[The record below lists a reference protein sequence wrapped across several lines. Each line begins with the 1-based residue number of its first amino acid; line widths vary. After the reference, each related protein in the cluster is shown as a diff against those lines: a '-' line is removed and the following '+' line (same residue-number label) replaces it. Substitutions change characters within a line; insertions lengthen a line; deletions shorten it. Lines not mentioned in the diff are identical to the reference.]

1 MPYSSH
7 IDASEETLRMLDEK
21 FTPVQDDRFL
31 YSLQQKK
38 RDLEGLLNFNAR
50 LQLSYDYT
58 LQEYNRLQELR
69 KTYNQEYP
77 TEHKKYFSTAVKLM
91 SKMRSTLSAFKKIVD
106 EFHPKKKR
114 GAKYKEGVTAY
125 ERTPLYNGP
134 YSQDLFGWEVYPER
148 SVKDLFNNLNDYLKL
163 AKSCLKL
170 CLEVIDEE
178 KAIRNDPERAYELY
192 KDSFNR
198 SVSGN
203 RRLIDDMIKNNVYL
217 DNDIV
222 KVMEEAKDVKAL
234 IANLYHEFNHSD
246 WNHFCA
252 CKTISDGRK
261 VGLTEEES
269 LLFGKDNTETVIRIR
284 TLLDH
289 ILELAEQRDD
299 VIGWEGM
306 LDGCFVM
313 RLLFWCGW
321 NGSKNEALLNYITKR
336 CEGKVNVVK
345 MGAVMRHKRLLVTIN
360 NDDIRQQQDT
370 FNAEIDAFVDA
381 IMGNLSDATH

>member
-38 RDLEGLLNFNAR
+38 RDLEGLLTFNAR

-163 AKSCLKL
+163 AKNCLKL

-222 KVMEEAKDVKAL
+222 KVMEEAEDVKAL
-234 IANLYHEFNHSD
+234 IASLYHEFNHSD

-284 TLLDH
+284 ALLDH

>member
-1 MPYSSH
+1 MPYSSY

-38 RDLEGLLNFNAR
+38 RDLEGLLTFNKR
-50 LQLSYDYT
+50 LVLSYDYT
-58 LQEYNRLQELR
+58 QKEYDRLQELR

-91 SKMRSTLSAFKKIVD
+91 SKMRSTLSAYKKIVD

-114 GAKYKEGVTAY
+114 GAKYKKDVSAY

-134 YSQDLFGWEVYPER
+134 YSQDMFGWDAYPDR

-163 AKSCLKL
+163 AKDCLEL

-178 KAIRNDPERAYELY
+178 RAIRNDPERAYDLY
-192 KDSFNR
+192 KDSFDR

-203 RRLIDDMIKNNVYL
+203 RRLIDDMIKNNVFL

-222 KVMEEAKDVKAL
+222 KAMEEAKDVKTL
-234 IANLYHEFNHSD
+234 IASLYHEFNYSD

-252 CKTISDGRK
+252 CKTVSDGRK
-261 VGLTEEES
+261 AGLTEEES
-269 LLFGKDNTETVIRIR
+269 LLFGKDNTETVIRTR
-284 TLLDH
+284 ALLDH
-289 ILELAEQRDD
+289 IMELAEQRDD

-313 RLLFWCGW
+313 HLLFWCGW
-321 NGSKNEALLNYITKR
+321 SGSKNEALLNYITKR
-336 CEGKVNVVK
+336 CEGKVRVVK
-345 MGAVMRHKRLLVTIN
+345 MGAVMRQKRLLVAIDN
-360 NDDIRQQQDT
+360 ADIRQQQDT
-370 FNAEIDAFVDA
+370 FNAEINAFVDA
-381 IMGNLSDATH
+381 ILEKSSDDTH

>member
-38 RDLEGLLNFNAR
+38 RDLEGLLTFNAR

-306 LDGCFVM
+306 LDGYFVM

>member
-38 RDLEGLLNFNAR
+38 RDLEGLLTFNAR

-58 LQEYNRLQELR
+58 LQEYNRLQKLR

-163 AKSCLKL
+163 AKNCLKL

>member
-38 RDLEGLLNFNAR
+38 RDLEGLLTFNAR

-381 IMGNLSDATH
+381 IMGNLSDATL

>member
-1 MPYSSH
+1 MPYSSY

-38 RDLEGLLNFNAR
+38 RDLEGLLTFNKR
-50 LQLSYDYT
+50 LVLSYDYT
-58 LQEYNRLQELR
+58 QKEYDRLQELR

-77 TEHKKYFSTAVKLM
+77 TEHKTYFSTAVKLM
-91 SKMRSTLSAFKKIVD
+91 SKMRSTLSAYKKIVD

-114 GAKYKEGVTAY
+114 GAKYKKDVSAY

-134 YSQDLFGWEVYPER
+134 YSQDMFGWDAYPDR

-163 AKSCLKL
+163 AKDCLEL

-178 KAIRNDPERAYELY
+178 RAIRNDPERAYDLY
-192 KDSFNR
+192 KDSFDR

-203 RRLIDDMIKNNVYL
+203 RRLIDDMIKNNVFL

-222 KVMEEAKDVKAL
+222 KAMEEAKDVKTL
-234 IANLYHEFNHSD
+234 IASLYHEFNYSD

-252 CKTISDGRK
+252 CKTVSDGRK
-261 VGLTEEES
+261 AGLTEEES
-269 LLFGKDNTETVIRIR
+269 LLFGKDNTETVIRTR
-284 TLLDH
+284 ALLDH
-289 ILELAEQRDD
+289 IMELAEQRDD

-313 RLLFWCGW
+313 HLLFWCGW
-321 NGSKNEALLNYITKR
+321 SGSKNEALLNYITKR
-336 CEGKVNVVK
+336 CEGKVRVVK
-345 MGAVMRHKRLLVTIN
+345 MGAVMRQKRLLVAIDN
-360 NDDIRQQQDT
+360 ADIRQQQDT
-370 FNAEIDAFVDA
+370 FNAEINAFVDA
-381 IMGNLSDATH
+381 ILEKSSDDTH

>member
-38 RDLEGLLNFNAR
+38 RDLEGLLTFNAR

-269 LLFGKDNTETVIRIR
+269 LLFDKDNTETVIRIR

>member
-1 MPYSSH
+1 MPYSSY

-38 RDLEGLLNFNAR
+38 RDLEGLLTFNAR

-91 SKMRSTLSAFKKIVD
+91 SKMRSTLSAYKKIVD

-114 GAKYKEGVTAY
+114 GAKYKKDVSAY

-134 YSQDLFGWEVYPER
+134 YSQDMFGWDAYPDR

-163 AKSCLKL
+163 AKDCLEL

-178 KAIRNDPERAYELY
+178 RAIRNDPERAYDLY
-192 KDSFNR
+192 KDSFDR

-203 RRLIDDMIKNNVYL
+203 RRLIDDMIKNNVFL

-222 KVMEEAKDVKAL
+222 KAMEEAKDVKTL
-234 IANLYHEFNHSD
+234 IASLYHEFNYSD

-252 CKTISDGRK
+252 CKTVSDGRK
-261 VGLTEEES
+261 AGLTEEES
-269 LLFGKDNTETVIRIR
+269 LLFGKDNTETVIRTR
-284 TLLDH
+284 ALLDH
-289 ILELAEQRDD
+289 IMELAEQRDD

-313 RLLFWCGW
+313 HLLFWCGW
-321 NGSKNEALLNYITKR
+321 SGSKNEALLNYITKR
-336 CEGKVNVVK
+336 CEGKVRVVK
-345 MGAVMRHKRLLVTIN
+345 MGAVMRQKRLLVAIDN
-360 NDDIRQQQDT
+360 ADIRQQQDT
-370 FNAEIDAFVDA
+370 FNAEINAFVDA
-381 IMGNLSDATH
+381 ILEKSSDDTH

>member
-38 RDLEGLLNFNAR
+38 RDLEGLLTFNAR

-114 GAKYKEGVTAY
+114 GAKYKKNVSAY

-203 RRLIDDMIKNNVYL
+203 RRLIDDMIKNHVYL

>member
-38 RDLEGLLNFNAR
+38 RDLEGLLTFNAR

-114 GAKYKEGVTAY
+114 GAKYKKNVSAY

-203 RRLIDDMIKNNVYL
+203 RRLIDDMIKNHVYL

-381 IMGNLSDATH
+381 ILEKSSDDTH

>member
-7 IDASEETLRMLDEK
+7 IDANEETLRMLDEK

-38 RDLEGLLNFNAR
+38 RDLDGLLTFNKR
-50 LQLSYDYT
+50 LVLSYDYT

-91 SKMRSTLSAFKKIVD
+91 SKMRSTLSAYKKIVD

-222 KVMEEAKDVKAL
+222 KVMEEAEDVKAL
-234 IANLYHEFNHSD
+234 IASLYHEFNHSD

-261 VGLTEEES
+261 VGLTKEES
-269 LLFGKDNTETVIRIR
+269 LLFGKDNTEIVIRIR
-284 TLLDH
+284 VLLDH
-289 ILELAEQRDD
+289 IMELAEQRDD

-313 RLLFWCGW
+313 RLLIWCGW
-321 NGSKNEALLNYITKR
+321 NGSKNEALLRYIKNK
-336 CEGKVNVVK
+336 CNGKIDVVE
-345 MGAVMRHKRLLVTIN
+345 MGTVMYHKRKVFRLDN
-360 NDDIRQQQDT
+360 EERYKQQNT

-381 IMGNLSDATH
+381 IMGNSSDATH

>member
-38 RDLEGLLNFNAR
+38 RDLEGLLTFNAR

-77 TEHKKYFSTAVKLM
+77 TEHKKYFSTTVKLM

>member
-7 IDASEETLRMLDEK
+7 IDANEETLRMLDEK

-38 RDLEGLLNFNAR
+38 RDLDGLLTFNKR
-50 LQLSYDYT
+50 LVLSYDYT
-58 LQEYNRLQELR
+58 LQEYNRLKELR

-91 SKMRSTLSAFKKIVD
+91 SKMRSTLSAYKKIVD

-198 SVSGN
+198 SVTGN
-203 RRLIDDMIKNNVYL
+203 RRLIEDMIKNNVYL

-222 KVMEEAKDVKAL
+222 KVMEEAEDVKAL
-234 IANLYHEFNHSD
+234 IASLYHEFNHSD

-261 VGLTEEES
+261 VGLTKEES
-269 LLFGKDNTETVIRIR
+269 LLFGKDNTEIVIRIR
-284 TLLDH
+284 VLLDH
-289 ILELAEQRDD
+289 IMELAEQRDD

-381 IMGNLSDATH
+381 IMGNSSDATH

>member
-38 RDLEGLLNFNAR
+38 RDLEGLLTFNAR

-203 RRLIDDMIKNNVYL
+203 RRLIDDMIKNNVYF

>member
-38 RDLEGLLNFNAR
+38 RDLEGLLTFNAR

-261 VGLTEEES
+261 VGLTDEES

-370 FNAEIDAFVDA
+370 FNDEIDAFVDA

>member
-1 MPYSSH
+1 MPYSSY

-38 RDLEGLLNFNAR
+38 RDLEGLLTFNKR
-50 LQLSYDYT
+50 LVLSYDYT
-58 LQEYNRLQELR
+58 QKEYDRLQELR

-91 SKMRSTLSAFKKIVD
+91 SKMRSTLSAYKKIVD

-114 GAKYKEGVTAY
+114 GAKYKKDVSAY

-134 YSQDLFGWEVYPER
+134 YSQDMFGWDAYPDR

-163 AKSCLKL
+163 AKDCLEL

-178 KAIRNDPERAYELY
+178 RAIRNDPERVYDLY
-192 KDSFNR
+192 KDSFDR

-203 RRLIDDMIKNNVYL
+203 RRLIDDMIKNNVFL

-222 KVMEEAKDVKAL
+222 KAMEEAKDVKTL
-234 IANLYHEFNHSD
+234 IASLYHEFNYSD

-252 CKTISDGRK
+252 CKTVSDGRK
-261 VGLTEEES
+261 AGLTEEES
-269 LLFGKDNTETVIRIR
+269 LLFGKDNTETVIRTR
-284 TLLDH
+284 ALLDH
-289 ILELAEQRDD
+289 IMELAEQRDD

-313 RLLFWCGW
+313 HLLFWCGW
-321 NGSKNEALLNYITKR
+321 SGSKNEALLNYITKR
-336 CEGKVNVVK
+336 CEGKVRVVK
-345 MGAVMRHKRLLVTIN
+345 MGAVMRQKRLLVAIDN
-360 NDDIRQQQDT
+360 ADIRQQQDT
-370 FNAEIDAFVDA
+370 FNAEINAFVDA
-381 IMGNLSDATH
+381 ILEKSSDDTH

>member
-1 MPYSSH
+1 MPYTSH

-38 RDLEGLLNFNAR
+38 RDLEGLLTFNKR
-50 LQLSYDYT
+50 LELSYDYT
-58 LQEYNRLQELR
+58 HQEYTRLQELR

-77 TEHKKYFSTAVKLM
+77 TEHKKYFSTAVELM

-114 GAKYKEGVTAY
+114 GAKYKKDVSAY

-134 YSQDLFGWEVYPER
+134 YSQDMFGWEAYPHK
-148 SVKDLFNNLNDYLKL
+148 SVKDLFDNLNDYLEL
-163 AKSCLKL
+163 AKKCLRL

-178 KAIRNDPERAYELY
+178 KAIRNDPERAYDLY
-192 KDSFNR
+192 KDSFDR

-203 RRLIDDMIKNNVYL
+203 RRLIDDMIKNNVFL
-217 DNDIV
+217 GNDIV
-222 KVMEEAKDVKAL
+222 KAMEEAKDVKAL
-234 IANLYHEFNHSD
+234 IASLYHEFNHSD

-261 VGLTEEES
+261 VGLTDEES

-289 ILELAEQRDD
+289 ILELAKQRDD

-313 RLLFWCGW
+313 HLLFWCGW
-321 NGSKNEALLNYITKR
+321 NGTKNEALLNYITKR
-336 CEGKVNVVK
+336 CEGKVRVVK
-345 MGAVMRHKRLLVTIN
+345 MGAVMRQKRLLVAIDN
-360 NDDIRQQQDT
+360 ADIRQQQDT
-370 FNAEIDAFVDA
+370 FNAEINAFVDA
-381 IMGNLSDATH
+381 ILEKSSDDTH

>member
-38 RDLEGLLNFNAR
+38 RDLEGLLTFNKR
-50 LQLSYDYT
+50 LVLSYDYT
-58 LQEYNRLQELR
+58 HKEYDRLQELR

-91 SKMRSTLSAFKKIVD
+91 SKMRSTLSAYKKIVD

-114 GAKYKEGVTAY
+114 GAKYKKDVSAY

-134 YSQDLFGWEVYPER
+134 YSQDMFGWDAYPDR

-163 AKSCLKL
+163 AKDCLEL

-178 KAIRNDPERAYELY
+178 RAIRNDPERAYDLY
-192 KDSFNR
+192 KDSFDR

-203 RRLIDDMIKNNVYL
+203 RRLIDDMIKNNVFL

-222 KVMEEAKDVKAL
+222 KAMEEAKDVKAL
-234 IANLYHEFNHSD
+234 IASLYHEFNYSD

-252 CKTISDGRK
+252 CKTVSDGRK
-261 VGLTEEES
+261 AGLTKEES
-269 LLFGKDNTETVIRIR
+269 LLFGKDNTETVIRTR
-284 TLLDH
+284 ALLDH
-289 ILELAEQRDD
+289 IMELAEQRDD

-313 RLLFWCGW
+313 HLLFWCGW
-321 NGSKNEALLNYITKR
+321 SGSKNEALLNYITKR
-336 CEGKVNVVK
+336 CEGKVRVVK
-345 MGAVMRHKRLLVTIN
+345 MGAVMRQKRLLVAIDN
-360 NDDIRQQQDT
+360 ADIRQQQDT
-370 FNAEIDAFVDA
+370 FNAEINAFVDA
-381 IMGNLSDATH
+381 ILEKSSDDTH

>member
-1 MPYSSH
+1 MTVSFTVFS
-7 IDASEETLRMLDEK
+7 RRNVEK

-38 RDLEGLLNFNAR
+38 RDLEGLLTFNKR
-50 LQLSYDYT
+50 LVLSYDYT
-58 LQEYNRLQELR
+58 QKEYDRLQELR

-91 SKMRSTLSAFKKIVD
+91 SKMRSTLSAYKKIVD

-114 GAKYKEGVTAY
+114 GAKYKKDVSAY

-134 YSQDLFGWEVYPER
+134 YSQDMFGWDAYPDR

-163 AKSCLKL
+163 AKDCLEL

-178 KAIRNDPERAYELY
+178 RAIRNDPERVYDLY
-192 KDSFNR
+192 KDSFDR

-203 RRLIDDMIKNNVYL
+203 RRLIDDMIKNNVFL

-222 KVMEEAKDVKAL
+222 KAMEEAKDVKTL
-234 IANLYHEFNHSD
+234 IASLYHEFNYSD

-252 CKTISDGRK
+252 CKTVSDGRK
-261 VGLTEEES
+261 AGLTEEES
-269 LLFGKDNTETVIRIR
+269 LLFGKDNTETVIRTR
-284 TLLDH
+284 ALLDH
-289 ILELAEQRDD
+289 IMELAEQRDD

-313 RLLFWCGW
+313 HLLFWCGW
-321 NGSKNEALLNYITKR
+321 SGSKNEALLNYITKR
-336 CEGKVNVVK
+336 CEGKVRVVK
-345 MGAVMRHKRLLVTIN
+345 MGAVMRQKRLLVAIDN
-360 NDDIRQQQDT
+360 ADIRQQQDT
-370 FNAEIDAFVDA
+370 FNAEINAFVDA
-381 IMGNLSDATH
+381 ILEKSSDDTH

>member
-38 RDLEGLLNFNAR
+38 RDLEGLLTFNKR
-50 LQLSYDYT
+50 LELSYDYT
-58 LQEYNRLQELR
+58 HQEYTRLQELR

-77 TEHKKYFSTAVKLM
+77 TEHKKYFSTAVELM

-114 GAKYKEGVTAY
+114 GAKYKKDVSAY

-134 YSQDLFGWEVYPER
+134 YSQDMFGWEVYPEK
-148 SVKDLFNNLNDYLKL
+148 SVKDLFDNLNDYLEL
-163 AKSCLKL
+163 AKKCLRL

-178 KAIRNDPERAYELY
+178 KAIRNDPERAYDLY
-192 KDSFNR
+192 KDSFDR

-203 RRLIDDMIKNNVYL
+203 RRLIDDMIKNNVFL
-217 DNDIV
+217 GNDIV
-222 KVMEEAKDVKAL
+222 KAMEEAKDVKAL
-234 IANLYHEFNHSD
+234 IASLYHEFNHSD

-261 VGLTEEES
+261 VGLTDEES

-289 ILELAEQRDD
+289 ILELAKQRDD

-313 RLLFWCGW
+313 HLLFWCGW
-321 NGSKNEALLNYITKR
+321 SGSKNEALLNYITKR
-336 CEGKVNVVK
+336 CEGKVRVVK
-345 MGAVMRHKRLLVTIN
+345 MGAVMRQKRLLVTID
-360 NDDIRQQQDT
+360 NDDIRQQQGT
-370 FNAEIDAFVDA
+370 FNAEINAFVDA
-381 IMGNLSDATH
+381 ILEKSSDDTH

>member
-38 RDLEGLLNFNAR
+38 RDLDGLLTFNKR
-50 LQLSYDYT
+50 LVLSYDYT
-58 LQEYNRLQELR
+58 LQEYNRLKELR

-91 SKMRSTLSAFKKIVD
+91 SKMRSTLSAYKKIVD

-134 YSQDLFGWEVYPER
+134 YSQDVFGWEVYPER

>member
-7 IDASEETLRMLDEK
+7 IDANEETLRMLDEK

-38 RDLEGLLNFNAR
+38 RDLEGLLTFNKR
-50 LQLSYDYT
+50 LVLSYDYT
-58 LQEYNRLQELR
+58 QKEYDRLQELR

-91 SKMRSTLSAFKKIVD
+91 SKMRSTLSAYKKIVD

-114 GAKYKEGVTAY
+114 GAKYKKDVSAY

-134 YSQDLFGWEVYPER
+134 YSQDMFGWDAYPDR

-163 AKSCLKL
+163 AKDCLEL

-178 KAIRNDPERAYELY
+178 RAIRNDPERAYDLY
-192 KDSFNR
+192 KDSFDR

-203 RRLIDDMIKNNVYL
+203 RRLIDDMIKNNVFL

-222 KVMEEAKDVKAL
+222 KAMEEAKDVKTL
-234 IANLYHEFNHSD
+234 IASLYHEFNYSD

-252 CKTISDGRK
+252 CKTVSDGRK
-261 VGLTEEES
+261 AGLTEEES
-269 LLFGKDNTETVIRIR
+269 LLFGKDNTETVIRTR
-284 TLLDH
+284 ALLDH
-289 ILELAEQRDD
+289 IMELAEQRDD

-313 RLLFWCGW
+313 HLLFWCGW
-321 NGSKNEALLNYITKR
+321 SGSKNEALLNYITKR
-336 CEGKVNVVK
+336 CEGKVRVVK
-345 MGAVMRHKRLLVTIN
+345 MGAVMRQKRLLVAIDN
-360 NDDIRQQQDT
+360 ADIRQQQDT
-370 FNAEIDAFVDA
+370 FNAEINAFVDA
-381 IMGNLSDATH
+381 ILEKSSDDTH

>member
-1 MPYSSH
+1 MPYSSY

-38 RDLEGLLNFNAR
+38 RDLEGLLTFNKR
-50 LQLSYDYT
+50 LVLSYDYT
-58 LQEYNRLQELR
+58 QKEYDRLQELR

-91 SKMRSTLSAFKKIVD
+91 SKMRSTLSAYKKIVD

-114 GAKYKEGVTAY
+114 GAKYKKDVSAY

-134 YSQDLFGWEVYPER
+134 YSQDMFGWDAYPDR

-163 AKSCLKL
+163 AKDCLEL

-178 KAIRNDPERAYELY
+178 RAIRNDPERAYDLY
-192 KDSFNR
+192 KDSFDR

-203 RRLIDDMIKNNVYL
+203 RRLIDDMIKNNVFL

-222 KVMEEAKDVKAL
+222 KAMEEAKDVKTL
-234 IANLYHEFNHSD
+234 IASLYHEFNYSD

-252 CKTISDGRK
+252 CKTVSDGRK
-261 VGLTEEES
+261 AGLTEEES
-269 LLFGKDNTETVIRIR
+269 LLFGKDNTETVIRTR
-284 TLLDH
+284 ALLDH
-289 ILELAEQRDD
+289 IMELAEQRDD

-313 RLLFWCGW
+313 HLLFWCGW
-321 NGSKNEALLNYITKR
+321 SGSKNEVLLNYITKR
-336 CEGKVNVVK
+336 CEGKVRVVK
-345 MGAVMRHKRLLVTIN
+345 MGAVMRQKRLLVAIDN
-360 NDDIRQQQDT
+360 ADIRQQQDT
-370 FNAEIDAFVDA
+370 FNAEINAFVDA
-381 IMGNLSDATH
+381 ILEKSSDDTH

>member
-38 RDLEGLLNFNAR
+38 RDLEGLLTFNAR

-91 SKMRSTLSAFKKIVD
+91 SKMRNTLSAFKKIVD

>member
-1 MPYSSH
+1 
-7 IDASEETLRMLDEK
+7 MLDEK

>member
-7 IDASEETLRMLDEK
+7 IDANEEMLRMLDEK

-38 RDLEGLLNFNAR
+38 RDLDGLLTFNKR
-50 LQLSYDYT
+50 LVLSYDYT

-114 GAKYKEGVTAY
+114 GAKYKEGFTAY

-261 VGLTEEES
+261 VGLTKEES